1 MRELRLVCVSTVLL
15 LFFVVAFVINLYVK
29 VEKLESDNAKLKIQ
43 SGYHTAAIQNMDDR
57 IVKSDTTT
65 LSKKYDV
72 LFGEVQW
79 LRTKVKIH
87 NTDSQ

>member
-1 MRELRLVCVSTVLL
+1 MRELRLICVGTVLML
-15 LFFVVAFVINLYVK
+15 LFVVALTADLYVK

-65 LSKKYDV
+65 LNKKYDV

-87 NTDSQ
+87 NDM

>member
-1 MRELRLVCVSTVLL
+1 MRELRLICVGTILMLL
-15 LFFVVAFVINLYVK
+15 FVVALTAYLYVK

-57 IVKSDTTT
+57 IVKSDTTV
-65 LSKKYDV
+65 LNKKYDV

-87 NTDSQ
+87 NDM

>member
-1 MRELRLVCVSTVLL
+1 MRELRLICVGTILMLL
-15 LFFVVAFVINLYVK
+15 FVVALTADLYVK

-57 IVKSDTTT
+57 IVKSDTTV
-65 LSKKYDV
+65 LNKKYDV

-87 NTDSQ
+87 NDM

>member
-1 MRELRLVCVSTVLL
+1 MRELRLICVGTVLML
-15 LFFVVAFVINLYVK
+15 LFVIALTADLYVK

-43 SGYHTAAIQNMDDR
+43 SGYHTAAIQSMDDR
-57 IVKSDTTT
+57 IVKSDTTV
-65 LSKKYDV
+65 LNKKYDV

-87 NTDSQ
+87 NDM